1 MSSVADRAAQAQ
13 RLLQDEAFLSLIEEI
28 RTSATE
34 VFLDAN
40 CDIDRISKAHEQVRA
55 TQTILD
61 ALQERI
67 NAKLVKDKKDR
78 HRGND

>member
-1 MSSVADRAAQAQ
+1 MSKVADRAAQAQ
-13 RLLQDEAFLSLIEEI
+13 RLLNDEAFLTVIEEI
-28 RTSATE
+28 RSEAIG

-40 CDIDRISKAHEQVRA
+40 CDIHRISGAHEKVRA

-67 NAKLVKDKKDR
+67 NAKLVEDKKDR